1 MEHRYINELEAGLQI
16 EDQVFMIASKDLRS
30 TNNGSLYIHA
40 VLADKTGQ
48 LLSRAW
54 QATEEQYKAMPDGGF
69 MRFRGRTESYK
80 GHLQF
85 IIDGMKAIEL
95 EEVNI
100 ADFMPSTDRD
110 VDEMWE
116 QVKTILRTIEDRDLL
131 EVIKLFVQDEQ
142 LVARFKRAPAAVTM
156 HHAYVGGLLEHTL
169 NLLELAQVVIP
180 RYPELSMDLV
190 LAGLFLHDLG
200 KTEELRY
207 DTNFQYTDQGQ
218 LIGHIVH
225 CVIWIEEKTKAIA
238 EATGKPFPED
248 KKWALQHVILSHHG
262 EYEFGSPK
270 LPAMPEAIAIHYLD
284 NLDAKVF
291 QCLAAIDKAKDED
304 SNWTEYVRALERRIY
319 KRDVFGVKEK
329 REKRKEKNG

>member
-16 EDQVFMIASKDLRS
+16 EDQVFMIASKDLRT

-85 IIDGMKAIEL
+85 IIDGMKEIDL
-95 EEVNI
+95 EKVNI
-100 ADFMPSTDRD
+100 ADFMPATDRD

-116 QVKTILRTIEDRDLL
+116 QVKTILRTIQDRDLL

-180 RYPELSMDLV
+180 RYPELSLDLV

-200 KTEELRY
+200 KTEELQY

-218 LIGHIVH
+218 LLGHIVH
-225 CVIWIEEKTKAIA
+225 CVIWIEEKAKAIA

-248 KKWALQHVILSHHG
+248 KKWALQHVVLSHHG

-291 QCLAAIDKAKDED
+291 QCLAAIKNAKDED

-319 KRDVFGVKEK
+319 KGDVFGKEEK
-329 REKRKEKNG
+329 REKRKEKSG